1 MMANR
6 TTTDFHKHHPLTKVL
21 LGTPTVLI
29 IAVNR
34 QESKYI
40 QSLMDILAVLQS
52 E

>member
-6 TTTDFHKHHPLTKVL
+6 TTTDFHKHHRLTKVL
-21 LGTPTVLI
+21 LGTPTVSI

-52 E
+52 D